1 MLERLKIQLI
11 LKNSMNRRDRNRAL
25 FIKISHWEY
34 WPWQFVYVPI
44 FLQYG
49 WQSIKYG
56 SFAYPT
62 IINRPYMDFGG
73 IVEESKWDMYLR
85 GPKQNVP
92 KTALLPLTKD
102 KNELK
107 EFLQKQDLHFPL
119 IVKPDLGMRGKGIQ
133 KIYSIEE
140 LLEFNPD
147 PKFKFLIQE
156 FLSYSKE
163 IGLFIFKNPK
173 SENWEISSIM
183 ERSFPIII
191 GNGKNTIE
199 ELIRENSRT
208 FLQLERWKKLKRFQF
223 DKILEDGEKLK
234 LDHIGNHRLGT
245 KFMDAQERNNTS
257 LLKSMGDYCDQIDG
271 LEYGRL
277 DIVFNS
283 WEELSAGENFSVI
296 EINGANAEPSHIYD
310 PKHSIF
316 YAWNK
321 LHYHFKMQYL
331 LAKKA
336 RKNGR
341 KAVSQAKAWSLLGGY
356 KHTMNDL
363 D

>member
-1 MLERLKIQLI
+1 MNLSDKI
-11 LKNSMNRRDRNRAL
+11 RAIS
-25 FIKISHWEY
+25 IKVFHWEY

-62 IINRPYMDFGG
+62 IINRPYMEFGG
-73 IVEESKWDMYLR
+73 IVEESKWDMFLKS
-85 GPKQNVP
+85 PKSNTP
-92 KTALLPLTKD
+92 HTALLPPLDDREKCLAFL
-102 KNELK
+102 KNNNL
-107 EFLQKQDLHFPL
+107 DFPL

-133 KIYSIEE
+133 KIYGIEE
-140 LLEFNPD
+140 LMAFNPGT
-147 PKFKFLIQE
+147 KYKFLIQE

-173 SENWEISSIM
+173 TDQWQISSIM
-183 ERSFPIII
+183 ERKFPSII
-191 GNGKNTIE
+191 GDGKSSIE
-199 ELIRENSRT
+199 KLIRQNSRT
-208 FLQLERWKKLKRFQF
+208 FLQLERWKCLKRFDF
-223 DKILEDGEKLK
+223 EKILPEGEILK

-245 KFMDAQERNNTS
+245 QFMDVQFRNNES
-257 LLKSMGDYCDQIDG
+257 LLKSIGAYCNQIEG

-283 WEELSAGENFSVI
+283 WEELNRGENFSVI

-316 YAWNK
+316 YAWNG
-321 LHYHFKMQYL
+321 LYFHFRMQYL
-331 LAKKA
+331 IAKKA

-356 KHTMNDL
+356 KHTMKDL